1 MKRYLQAVKAALL
14 AVVALSIVSC
24 DQQGMKKEA
33 SVDNKA
39 IDPANMDMNV
49 KPGDNFFLYAGG
61 AWMKN
66 NPVPE
71 EYTRYGAFEIL
82 AEENRKQ
89 LKELIQSASEANATK
104 GTEKQKIGDY
114 YKSGMDTAK
123 IEELGFKPILP
134 YWEQIDAIKT
144 VADLKNAINK
154 MAEEGSIELFYLFAS
169 SDKMNSE
176 MMIAK
181 TWQSGLGLPDRD
193 YYTEKENKRFQ
204 GFRDAYVEHIAKM
217 FVLTGVEESQA
228 KAEAEQ
234 ILSFETRIAEAS
246 NTRLENRNP
255 KATYNKMTIEEL
267 KKTAPNWDWDGFF
280 TALKVAPTMIDVTQ
294 PKHLKEVDKML
305 TEESI
310 AAWRTYFKWKVLDG
324 AANYL
329 SSDFVKQNFAF
340 YSTTLRGQEKM
351 KPRWKRVLSG
361 TSSALGEAIGKVY
374 VEKHFPPEAKTRML
388 ALVENIR
395 KALSK
400 RIDGLDWMSD
410 STKNEAQ
417 AKLAKINV
425 KIGYPD
431 KWRDYSKLQI
441 TPDNYFKN
449 VQAAGQF
456 ALAFNLSKIEKPV
469 DPTEWGM
476 TPQTVNAYYSPS
488 RNEIAFPAAILQP
501 PFFYLDADDAVN
513 YGAIGVVIGHE
524 ITHGFDDQG
533 RQYDKDGNL
542 KDWWTEADSKLFD
555 ERTKIVVDQYDRFVV
570 FDSLH
575 VDGKLTLGE
584 NIADIGGLNISLQ
597 AYDMSLEGKE
607 TPVKIDGF
615 DHYERFF
622 LSYAQVWRQNI
633 RDKELM
639 SRLKEDVHSPGEF
652 RVNGALFN
660 VPKFYEVF
668 NIQDNDSLY
677 LAPEKRANIW

>member
-1 MKRYLQAVKAALL
+1 MKRYFQFGKAFLFFAL
-14 AVVALSIVSC
+14 ATGISSCGGEKKVSEV
-24 DQQGMKKEA
+24 QEE
-33 SVDNKA
+33 KA
-39 IDPANMDMNV
+39 FDKANMDFDV
-49 KPGDNFFLYAGG
+49 KPGDDFFRYSGG

-82 AEENRKQ
+82 DEQNKKNLQ
-89 LKELIQSASEANATK
+89 NLIKEAAAANAAE
-104 GTEKQKIGDY
+104 GTEQQKIGDFY
-114 YKSGMDTAK
+114 NSGMDTAK
-123 IEELGFKPILP
+123 INQLGVKPILP
-134 YWEQIDAIKT
+134 SLESIDAIKD
-144 VADLKNAINK
+144 VASLKSEINK
-154 MAEEGSIELFYLFAS
+154 MAARGDIYLFYFFAS
-169 SDKMNSE
+169 VDKKNSE

-181 TWQSGLGLPDRD
+181 TWQKGLGLPDRD
-193 YYTEKENKRFQ
+193 YYTEKENKRYQ
-204 GFRDAYVEHIAKM
+204 DIRQAYVEHIAKM
-217 FVLTGVEESQA
+217 FVLTGVEEK
-228 KAEAEQ
+228 KATADAEK
-234 ILSFETRIAEAS
+234 ILKFETRIAEAS

-255 KATYNKMTIEEL
+255 HTTYNKMGIDEL
-267 KKTAPNWDWDGFF
+267 KSNVSNFDWDGFF
-280 TALKVAPTMIDVTQ
+280 KALNIAPTTIDVTQ
-294 PKHLKEVDKML
+294 PKHLKELDKML
-305 TEESI
+305 VEESI
-310 AAWRTYFKWKVLDG
+310 DTWKVYLKWHIIDN

-329 SSDFVKQNFAF
+329 SSDFEQQNFAF
-340 YSTTLRGQEKM
+340 YNTTLSGQKKM
-351 KPRWKRVLSG
+351 KPRWKRVLSK
-361 TSSALGEAIGKVY
+361 TSGALGEAIGKVY
-374 VEKHFPPEAKTRML
+374 VEKHFPPEAKQRML
-388 ALVENIR
+388 GLVENLR

-410 STKNEAQ
+410 STKLEAQ
-417 AKLAKINV
+417 AKLKKVNV

-431 KWRDYSKLQI
+431 KWRDYSNLKI
-441 TPDNYFKN
+441 EAGNYFGN
-449 VQAAGQF
+449 VAAAGRF
-456 ALAFNLSKIEKPV
+456 ALAFNLSKIDKPV

-488 RNEIAFPAAILQP
+488 RNEIVFPAAILQP

-533 RQYDKDGNL
+533 RKYDKDGNL
-542 KDWWTEADSKLFD
+542 KDWWTKADSERFD
-555 ERTKIVVDQYDRFVV
+555 KRTEIVVDQYNRFTV

-597 AYDMSLEGKE
+597 AFKMALEGKE
-607 TPVKIDGF
+607 TPAKISDF
-615 DHYERFF
+615 DHFQRFF

-639 SRLKEDVHSPGEF
+639 RRLKEDVHSPGEF

-660 VPKFYEVF
+660 IPEFYEAF
-668 NIQDNDSLY
+668 DIKEDNKLY